1 MKEDLL
7 STSEDAAFSETV
19 IRYNR
24 KERNGLD
31 TEEGRYI
38 KERTKNLIYL
48 ICKEQLMMSD
58 DLISSVFLNVYE
70 DIDRVIKSYRI
81 ASHSFNHYL
90 KQVCIYRIRRVKH
103 RLGTRRYIES
113 AYISE
118 ADPLYTTDEHHL
130 APEREKEELFHSLL
144 IPAPERYASMNM
156 KDITDCIIEERNL
169 IGVPT
174 RSRKERIL
182 RNKLVKKSFRRNF
195 LLFILSIPPGGDDVT
210 DAKNYARVFQSDEA
224 AFARLLY
231 LKSEVVRRNTPDRE
245 KNLEKAAMHWCLMA
259 RIRNS
264 MYRATSEE
272 EYSVLKENYMS
283 QVRCHRNRIR
293 DARRSVKGII
303 HEDIASAL
311 GLSRSTVS
319 MGISFIRRELER
331 ISHLTFS

>member
-1 MKEDLL
+1 MNKEIL
-7 STSEDAAFSETV
+7 SKAEDAAFSEAV
-19 IRYNR
+19 IRYN
-24 KERNGLD
+24 KKDLNGLD

-48 ICKEQLMMSD
+48 ICKEQLLMSD

-70 DIDRVIKSYRI
+70 DIDKVIRSYRI

-90 KQVCIYRIRRVKH
+90 KQVCIYRIRRV
-103 RLGTRRYIES
+103 RQRPGTRSYIENE
-113 AYISE
+113 YINE
-118 ADPLYTTDEHHL
+118 ASVLYTTDEHHL
-130 APEREKEELFHSLL
+130 PSETEKEELLRSLL
-144 IPAPERYASMNM
+144 VATPERYASMNM
-156 KDITDCIIEERNL
+156 KDIASCIIEERNH

-174 RSRKERIL
+174 RSRKESLL
-182 RNKLVKKSFRRNF
+182 RKKLVKKRFRRNF
-195 LLFILSIPPGGDDVT
+195 LLFILSIPPGGDDMT
-210 DAKNYARVFQSDEA
+210 DAQNYARVFQSDEA

-231 LKSEVVRRNTPDRE
+231 LKSEVVRRNSPERE

-259 RIRNS
+259 RIKNS
-264 MYRATSEE
+264 MYRAASRE

-283 QVRCHRNRIR
+283 QVRCHRNRIE

-319 MGISFIRRELER
+319 MGISLIRRELER
-331 ISHLTFS
+331 ISHLTLG

>member
-1 MKEDLL
+1 MKKDLL
-7 STSEDAAFSETV
+7 SQAEDRAFSEVV
-19 IRYNR
+19 IRYNG

-38 KERTKNLIYL
+38 KERTKDLVYL
-48 ICKEQLMMSD
+48 ICKEQLLMSD
-58 DLISSVFLNVYE
+58 DLISSVFLNVY
-70 DIDRVIKSYRI
+70 DDLDKVIRSYRI

-90 KQVCIYRIRRVKH
+90 KQVCIYRIRRVRQH
-103 RLGTRRYIES
+103 PAVRSCVES
-113 AYISE
+113 EYMHEDAV
-118 ADPLYTTDEHHL
+118 LYTTDDHHL
-130 APEREKEELFHSLL
+130 PAEKEKEDLLHSLT
-144 IPAPERYASMNM
+144 IGSPERYASMNM
-156 KDITDCIIEERNL
+156 KAIADSIISERNL
-169 IGVPT
+169 LGVPP

-182 RNKLVKKSFRRNF
+182 SNKLVRKRFRRNF
-195 LLFILSIPPGGDDVT
+195 LLFILSIPPGGDDIT

-231 LKSEVVRRNTPDRE
+231 LKNEVVRRSTPERE

-259 RIRNS
+259 RIKNS
-264 MYRATSEE
+264 MYKATSRE

-283 QVRCHRNRIR
+283 QVRCHRNRIE

-319 MGISFIRRELER
+319 MGISLIRRELER
-331 ISHLTFS
+331 ISHLNFS